1 MEDEELMLV
10 SSAILPKVFS
20 KVMQAK
26 KMLEDGSV
34 KTVNEA
40 VRLAGISRS
49 AFYKYKDYI
58 FLFYKM
64 EGVYTL
70 SFIVNDIPGVLSQ
83 ILALFAKSEANI
95 LTINQNIPMNNIANI
110 TVSFKS
116 TKNVQNIIDDAKKI
130 DGVKKAEL
138 ISKG

>member
-58 FLFYKM
+58 FPFYKM

-130 DGVKKAEL
+130 EGVKKAEL

>member
-26 KMLEDGSV
+26 KALEDGSAN
-34 KTVNEA
+34 TVNEA
-40 VRLAGISRS
+40 ARLAGISRS

-58 FLFYKM
+58 FPFYKM

-70 SFIVNDIPGVLSQ
+70 SFIVLDRPGVLSQ
-83 ILALFAKSEANI
+83 ILALFAESESNV
-95 LTINQNIPMNNIANI
+95 LTINQNIPMNNVANI

-116 TKNVQNIIDDAKKI
+116 TKNVQNIIDAAKKI
-130 DGVKKAEL
+130 CGVKKAEL

>member
-10 SSAILPKVFS
+10 SSAILPKVFL

-26 KMLEDGSV
+26 KALDDGSV

-40 VRLAGISRS
+40 AQNAGISRS

-58 FLFYKM
+58 FPFYKM

-70 SFIVNDIPGVLSQ
+70 SFIVNDKPGVLSQ
-83 ILALFAKSEANI
+83 ILALLAESGANI
-95 LTINQNIPMNNIANI
+95 LTINQNIPMNSIANI
-110 TVSFKS
+110 TISFKS
-116 TKNVQNIIDDAKKI
+116 TKNVQNIIDAAKKVS
-130 DGVKKAEL
+130 GVKKAEL